1 MFLTGLVLAFLV
13 TDFNS
18 IRIPVLCSVILLYI
32 EIKLLGMLLY
42 QLLLSRKNKHIFF
55 IWQNKMSHILRFPLL
70 RLLAWSAN
78 PGHNQEATKLNNQY
92 GQAGGIYPC
101 PRCVQE
107 NKCLMCCFELAKVP
121 IVKVCSIGSGRQWW
135 ELPNIL

>member
-55 IWQNKMSHILRFPLL
+55 I
-70 RLLAWSAN
+70 
-78 PGHNQEATKLNNQY
+78 
-92 GQAGGIYPC
+92 
-101 PRCVQE
+101 
-107 NKCLMCCFELAKVP
+107 
-121 IVKVCSIGSGRQWW
+121 
-135 ELPNIL
+135 